1 MEADLELFRH
11 SWSAGFFGERLY
23 DTHFA
28 AWRRRVTACSV
39 TSGHFNAKNAVQYNG
54 EMQKKNLCLT
64 RLYGRTAALQK
75 LPQLQNT
82 TVLGSNS

>member
-54 EMQKKNLCLT
+54 EMQKKKLCLT
-64 RLYGRTAALQK
+64 RLYGRTVIIQLYPSR
-75 LPQLQNT
+75 LYPQWI
-82 TVLGSNS
+82 